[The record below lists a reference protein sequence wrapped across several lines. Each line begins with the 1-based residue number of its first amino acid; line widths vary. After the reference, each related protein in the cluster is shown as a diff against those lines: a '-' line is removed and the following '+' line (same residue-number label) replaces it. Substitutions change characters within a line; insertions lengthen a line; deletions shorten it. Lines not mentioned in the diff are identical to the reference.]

1 MLLYVYLGRST
12 NTAGQLLTSEQIN
25 SITETSLK
33 NGWLKADGDSIYPTG
48 DNARRSISQLA
59 FSELG
64 EFGYLDFSNNPN
76 NADGSLIVGE
86 TVHGNNH
93 AREGNNYMNSE
104 IFDPY
109 EGISY
114 QADQDI
120 VSQKSKY
127 YEYVDYQKY
136 YWQQFEEYY
145 F

>member
-1 MLLYVYLGRST
+1 LE
-12 NTAGQLLTSEQIN
+12 N
-25 SITETSLK
+25 
-33 NGWLKADGDSIYPTG
+33 
-48 DNARRSISQLA
+48 
-59 FSELG
+59 
-64 EFGYLDFSNNPN
+64 LDFSNNPN

-114 QADQDI
+114 QSGQDI

-136 YWQQFEEYY
+136 YWQQYEEYY
-145 F
+145 K